1 MEDSK
6 NLSIEEGTITFWI
19 KENSIIFNDKK
30 ITQLFDVNPAGGS
43 IFMVKDDDNKLK
55 VMFVVL
61 GKGRVDIEHDV
72 SEVNP
77 SNRHMVAFT
86 WSLKSNQLSL
96 YLDGELIES
105 KEINLS

>member
-1 MEDSK
+1 MEDLK

-30 ITQLFDVNPAGGS
+30 ITQLFNVNPAGGS
-43 IFMVKDDDNKLK
+43 IFMLKDNDNKLK

-72 SEVNP
+72 SELNP
-77 SNRHMVAFT
+77 SDRHMIAFT
-86 WSLKSNQLSL
+86 WSLRDNRMNL
-96 YLDGELIES
+96 YLDGVLE
-105 KEINLS
+105 KTKQINL